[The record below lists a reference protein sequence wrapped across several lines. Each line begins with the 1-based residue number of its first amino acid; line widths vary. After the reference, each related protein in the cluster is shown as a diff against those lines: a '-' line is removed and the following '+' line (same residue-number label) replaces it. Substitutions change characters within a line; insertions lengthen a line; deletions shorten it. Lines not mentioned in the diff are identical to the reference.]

1 MNPNVKQYF
10 EQLVEFYREIEMINE
25 NIKDVKSSLKEME
38 LDAALISKVAKA
50 QAQSKVED
58 LEVTSKALL
67 DLISEVTS

>member
-1 MNPNVKQYF
+1 MNPNVKQSF

-58 LEVTSKALL
+58 LEETSKALL
-67 DLISEVTS
+67 SLISEVTS

>member
-1 MNPNVKQYF
+1 MQENVKQSF

-58 LEVTSKALL
+58 LEETSKALL
-67 DLISEVTS
+67 SLISEVTS